1 MLSDNQM
8 HQTRSSC
15 RSQPD
20 HWQQWLRSCGRVL
33 CNVSLR
39 ATAGCQ
45 SKVALTHDYSS
56 VAVTLKGTREHHSVS
71 CCSFLQTERVGS
83 VKYKQIIDRE
93 AVCSLYSTKGTW
105 LCDLQRYT
113 SLRPRIITQA
123 KIRWLKPPLLK
134 FHFNTTLLDLVQG
147 QWYHSGK

>member
-1 MLSDNQM
+1 MLSFRVKRPSICSLTIKCIKQVKHD
-8 HQTRSSC
+8 HLVEASQTTDSSDFN
-15 RSQPD
+15 PV
-20 HWQQWLRSCGRVL
+20 GVL
-33 CNVSLR
+33 CNASLR

-45 SKVALTHDYSS
+45 SKVTLTHDYSS

-93 AVCSLYSTKGTW
+93 AVCSLYSTKGAW

-123 KIRWLKPPLLK
+123 KIR
-134 FHFNTTLLDLVQG
+134 
-147 QWYHSGK
+147 